1 MPLPARERHG
11 GFLFVRGG
19 AMGDFLLTL
28 PALRLARRSFPG
40 QSIEVLGTPGIV
52 ALATYFEL
60 ADAVR
65 RLEDPALARFFVHG
79 ASLDP
84 DWCAYFSSFSVVVS
98 YLFDPDGI
106 FHENL
111 KRAGVRTLIR
121 GPHRPA
127 ESGERAAEQLAAPLA
142 SLALFLE
149 PGEAGQPLVSRD
161 SAAIRNLIALHPG
174 SGSPRKNWGL
184 ENWACTADR
193 LHAETGA
200 TMIVVAGEAEFS
212 VIDEFCHQLQA
223 AAVPFSLANGLPLR
237 DLARRLAPCR
247 LFLGHDTGPAHLAAA
262 CGVPCTL
269 AFGPTDPA
277 VWAPAG
283 SHVHILRAPG
293 GSLAA
298 IGPQEVWA
306 VARAALA
313 PLEPPD
319 QSNRT
324 HGNQ

>member
-1 MPLPARERHG
+1 MPGPNRTTPGRLL
-11 GFLFVRGG
+11 FLRGG

-28 PALRLARRSFPG
+28 PTLRLVRRSFPG
-40 QSIEVLGTPGIV
+40 RSIEVLGTPGIV
-52 ALATYFEL
+52 EMAMHFEL

-65 RLEDPALARFFVHG
+65 RLEDAALARFFVPG

-84 DWCAYFSSFSVVVS
+84 AWVAYFSSFSVVVS
-98 YLFDPDGI
+98 YLFDPDGV

-111 KRAGVRTLIR
+111 RRAGVRTLIR

-127 ESGERAAEQLAAPLA
+127 ENGEPAATQLAAPLA

-149 PGEAGQPLVSRD
+149 PGEAGQPFVAR
-161 SAAIRNLIALHPG
+161 APTAIQNLIALHPG

-184 ENWACTADR
+184 ENWARTADR
-193 LHAETGA
+193 LHRETGA
-200 TMIVVAGEAEFS
+200 AMVVVAGEAES
-212 VIDEFCHQLQA
+212 TVIHEFCRQLKT
-223 AAVPFSLANGLPLR
+223 AAVPFTLANGLTLP
-237 DLARRLAPCR
+237 DLAGRLTPCR

-269 AFGPTDPA
+269 VFGPTDPA

-283 SHVHILRAPG
+283 SHVQVVHSPG

-298 IGPQEVWA
+298 IGLEEVWA
-306 VARAALA
+306 AARGVLA
-313 PLEPPD
+313 PPESPD
-319 QSNRT
+319 
-324 HGNQ
+324 GKKGY